1 MVPWCDSSESLDV
14 SEYVIVLVDL
24 ITESLFS
31 GDLELLS
38 SEVTG
43 DVRDVVVVM
52 RDDEKEPFC
61 IPSSSNELGML
72 PQEKV

>member
-1 MVPWCDSSESLDV
+1 MLPWCDSSESLDV
-14 SEYVIVLVDL
+14 SEYVIDL

-31 GDLELLS
+31 EDPELLS

-43 DVRDVVVVM
+43 DVKDAVVVV

-61 IPSSSNELGML
+61 ILSFSNKLGML